1 MVIFRI
7 LSEFTRFAG
16 NIFIFDTSLWSSQ
29 KLLITTALSLAEAV
43 SILMSSAMTL
53 PLLLLSPLLV
63 SGAVLV
69 SDADGKEHD
78 NKKVGFY

>member
-1 MVIFRI
+1 
-7 LSEFTRFAG
+7 
-16 NIFIFDTSLWSSQ
+16 
-29 KLLITTALSLAEAV
+29 
-43 SILMSSAMTL
+43 MSSAMTL

-78 NKKVGFY
+78 NKKVGFYLVPQID

>member
-1 MVIFRI
+1 
-7 LSEFTRFAG
+7 
-16 NIFIFDTSLWSSQ
+16 
-29 KLLITTALSLAEAV
+29 
-43 SILMSSAMTL
+43 MSSAMTL

-69 SDADGKEHD
+69 SDADADDKKHD